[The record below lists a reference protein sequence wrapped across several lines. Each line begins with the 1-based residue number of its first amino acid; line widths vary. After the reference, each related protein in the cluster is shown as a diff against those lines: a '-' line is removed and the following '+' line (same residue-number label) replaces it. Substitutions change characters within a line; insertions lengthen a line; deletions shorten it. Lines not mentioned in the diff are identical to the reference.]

1 MIYLDNTKKPWR
13 EKFNLPELK
22 AIRDKIQDS
31 FKDLVFDEGPHLYYL
46 NGKRVTSVSV
56 TVDKFVEPFPTEE
69 KAQGCYEKYYNNPTS
84 KYYHMTADEIKKMWK
99 KKNDNANAQGT
110 LAHAFGE
117 NAMHYMVGD
126 YDAISNDFK
135 DRLVDGKFEART
147 GFEKAIAKFWNDMP
161 DEYVPIL
168 VENRVY
174 AMCGKE
180 IPVYAGTFDL
190 LVYST
195 IPGKEGLIMYDY
207 KTSED
212 LYKNFNGKTLLSP
225 LTEFLDS
232 PFEHYRIQQFLYCRA
247 MREINIHIKAKRLI
261 WIKQNGEYIN
271 TKLGGYNDKTEEK
284 IIKKII
290 ESCI

>member
-1 MIYLDNTKKPWR
+1 MIYLDNTTRPWK
-13 EKFNLPELK
+13 EAYNLPEVM
-22 AIRDKIQDS
+22 AVREKIKDS
-31 FKDLVFDEGPHLYYL
+31 FKDLIFDEGPHKYYWH
-46 NGKRVTSVSV
+46 GKTIPSVSR
-56 TVDKFVEPFPTEE
+56 TIDQFVEPFPTEK
-69 KAQGCYEKYYNNPTS
+69 KAQECYEKYYNDPTS
-84 KYYHMTADEIKKMWK
+84 KYYQMTASDIKKQWK
-99 KKNDNANAQGT
+99 QKNDNANNQGT

-126 YDAISNDFK
+126 YDAISDDFK
-135 DRLVDGKFEART
+135 DRLVNGKFEART
-147 GFEKAIAKFWNDMP
+147 GFEKAIVKFWNDMP
-161 DEYVPIL
+161 DEYVPML

-190 LVYST
+190 LVYCT
-195 IPGKEGLIMYDY
+195 IPGKEGLIIMDY
-207 KTSED
+207 KTNED
-212 LYKNFNGKTLLSP
+212 LYKNFNGKTLLPP

-247 MREINIHIKAKRLI
+247 LREINIHIKAKRLI
-261 WIKQNGEYIN
+261 WIKQNGEYVN

>member
-1 MIYLDNTKKPWR
+1 MIYLDNTTKPWV
-13 EKFNLPELK
+13 EKFKDPELK
-22 AIRDKIQDS
+22 AIREKIQDS

-69 KAQGCYEKYYNNPTS
+69 KAQGCYEKYYNDPTS

-99 KKNDNANAQGT
+99 KKNDNANGQGT

-126 YDAISNDFK
+126 YDAIAPEFK

-147 GFEKAIAKFWNDMP
+147 GFEEAIVKFWNDMP
-161 DEYVPIL
+161 DEYVPML

-174 AMCGKE
+174 AMCGGDE
-180 IPVYAGTFDL
+180 AVYAGTFDL

-195 IPGKEGLIMYDY
+195 IPGKEGLLIFDY
-207 KTSED
+207 KTNED
-212 LYKNFNGKTLLSP
+212 LYKNFKDKHLL
-225 LTEFLDS
+225 E
-232 PFEHYRIQQFLYCRA
+232 PFTKMKDTPKNHYEIQQSLYENA
-247 MREINIHIKAKRLI
+247 LNEIGLEVKGKRLV
-261 WIKQNGEYIN
+261 WIKSDGSYVIV
-271 TKLGGYNDKTEEK
+271 KMREK
-284 IIKKII
+284 IIPFLL
-290 ESCI
+290 ESLA

>member
-1 MIYLDNTKKPWR
+1 MIYLDNTTKPWV
-13 EKFNLPELK
+13 EKFKDPRLQ

-69 KAQGCYEKYYNNPTS
+69 KAQGCYEKYYEDPAS
-84 KYYHMTADEIKKMWK
+84 PYYHMTAEEIKKMWK
-99 KKNDNANAQGT
+99 DKNDRANEQGT

-126 YDAISNDFK
+126 YDAIDEAFK

-147 GFEKAIAKFWNDMP
+147 GFEKAIVKFWNDMP

-174 AMCGKE
+174 ACCGTDG
-180 IPVYAGTFDL
+180 PVYAGTFDL
-190 LVYST
+190 LVYCT

-212 LYKNFNGKTLLSP
+212 LYKNYMGKKLLP
-225 LTEFLDS
+225 
-232 PFEHYRIQQFLYCRA
+232 PFEKLLDNSLNHYELQQGCYENALN
-247 MREINIHIKAKRLI
+247 EIGLSIKAKRLV
-261 WIKQNGEYIN
+261 WIKKDGTYELV
-271 TKLGGYNDKTEEK
+271 KLKEK
-284 IIKKII
+284 ICEILRVVFAPA
-290 ESCI
+290 

>member
-1 MIYLDNTKKPWR
+1 MIYLDNTTKPWK

-31 FKDLVFDEGPHLYYL
+31 FKDLIFEEGPHQYYWH
-46 NGKRVTSVSV
+46 GKNIPSVSR
-56 TVDKFVEPFPTEE
+56 TIDKFVEPFPTDK
-69 KAQGCYEKYYNNPTS
+69 KAQECYERYYNDPTS
-84 KYYHMTADEIKKMWK
+84 KYYQMTAKEIKKQWK
-99 KKNDNANAQGT
+99 RKNDNANNQGT

-126 YDAISNDFK
+126 YDAISDDFK
-135 DRLVDGKFEART
+135 DRLVDGKFVAKT
-147 GFEKAIAKFWNDMP
+147 GFEEAIVKFWNDMP

-174 AMCGKE
+174 AKCGKD

-195 IPGKEGLIMYDY
+195 IPGKEGLIIMDY
-207 KTSED
+207 KTNED
-212 LYKNFNGKTLLSP
+212 LYKNFNGKILLPP

-247 MREINIHIKAKRLI
+247 MREINIRIKARRLI
-261 WIKQNGEYIN
+261 WIKQNGEYVN
-271 TKLGGYNDKTEEK
+271 TKLGGYDDKTEEK

>member
-1 MIYLDNTKKPWR
+1 MIYLDNTTKPWR
-13 EKFNLPELK
+13 ELYNLPELK

-46 NGKRVTSVSV
+46 NGKRVRSVSA
-56 TVDKFVEPFPTEE
+56 TVDLFVEPFPTEE
-69 KAQGCYEKYYNNPTS
+69 KAQSCYEKYYDDPTS

-99 KKNDNANAQGT
+99 KKNDNANDQGT

-126 YDAISNDFK
+126 YDAIAPEFK

-147 GFEKAIAKFWNDMP
+147 GFEKAIVKFWNDMP

-174 AMCGKE
+174 ALCGGDE
-180 IPVYAGTFDL
+180 PVYAGTFDL

-195 IPGKEGLIMYDY
+195 IPGKEGLLIFDY
-207 KTSED
+207 KTNED
-212 LYKNFNGKTLLSP
+212 LYKNFQDKKLLQP
-225 LTEFLDS
+225 FDKMLDH
-232 PFEHYRIQQFLYCRA
+232 PKNHYELQQSLYENA
-247 MREINIHIKAKRLI
+247 LNEIGYKILGKRLI
-261 WIKQNGEYIN
+261 WIKTDGTYTIVKM
-271 TKLGGYNDKTEEK
+271 TEK
-284 IIKKII
+284 IIPFLL
-290 ESCI
+290 ESLT